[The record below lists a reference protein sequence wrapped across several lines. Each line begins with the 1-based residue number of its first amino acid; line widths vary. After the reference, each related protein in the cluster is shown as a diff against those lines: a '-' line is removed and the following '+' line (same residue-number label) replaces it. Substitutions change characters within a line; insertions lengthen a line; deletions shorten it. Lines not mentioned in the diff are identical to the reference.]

1 MMELMRVP
9 KLLLSLIVAC
19 GSTFAADLTEQYKSV
34 ADKIID
40 AALADNDGYAKLAYL
55 CDRIG
60 ARLSGMPSLDRAI
73 KWSEETMKSDGLSN
87 VRVIPVKVPKWVRG
101 AESAQ
106 MLEPEN
112 KPLHMLGLGMSV
124 GTPQGGITA
133 DAVVVN
139 DFDELN
145 KLGADGVRGK
155 IVVFNEAWVNYGAT
169 GQYRRAG
176 PSIAASLGAVA
187 VLVRS
192 ITPLAMQIPH
202 TGTLDYDEAQPKIP
216 AAALTI
222 EDAMM
227 LGRFAAQKLPIKIH
241 LEMAAHMD
249 ADADSGDVM
258 GEIPGRE
265 HPEEVVVLGGHV
277 DSWDVGRG
285 AQDDGSG
292 IIASLQAVAL
302 IKKLG
307 LTPRRTI
314 RVVFWVNEEN
324 GGRGGEAYRAWIGN
338 AIKNHVAAIE
348 MDGGAEA
355 PVGFGYGAGGFGGG
369 GGGRGRGGRGRG
381 GPSTPAP
388 VAPGNSMA
396 MLKQIGSLLNRI
408 NAGDISNGGGGSDIG
423 PLTREGVPALG
434 ERSVGTHYFDWHHT
448 ETDTLDKVDLNDFR
462 KSVAAMAVMS
472 YVLADMPEKLAGS
485 R

>member
-1 MMELMRVP
+1 MRVS
-9 KLLLSLIVAC
+9 KVLCSLLLAC
-19 GSTFAADLTEQYKSV
+19 GATSAADLADQYKSV
-34 ADKIID
+34 ADKLID

-73 KWSEETMKSDGLSN
+73 QWSVATMKSDGLSN

-106 MLEPEN
+106 LLAPEM

-124 GTPQGGITA
+124 GTPKGGITA
-133 DAVVVN
+133 DVVVVE
-139 DFDELN
+139 DFDQLK
-145 KLGADGVRGK
+145 KLGPDGVRGK
-155 IVVFNEAWVNYGAT
+155 IVLYNEKWVNYGAT

-176 PSIAASLGAVA
+176 PSIAAGMGAVA
-187 VLVRS
+187 VLLRS
-192 ITPLAMQIPH
+192 VTPLAMQIPH
-202 TGTLDYDEAQPKIP
+202 TGTLDYDEVQPKIP
-216 AAALTI
+216 SAALSV
-222 EDAMM
+222 EDALM
-227 LGRFAAQKLPIKIH
+227 LGRFAAQKSSIRVH
-241 LEMAAHMD
+241 LEMEAHQD
-249 ADADSGDVM
+249 PDADSGDVM

-265 HPEEVVVLGGHV
+265 HPEEVVVLGGHI

-307 LTPRRTI
+307 LQPRRTI

-324 GGRGGEAYRAWIGN
+324 GGRGGEAYRAWVGD

-369 GGGRGRGGRGRG
+369 RGGRGAASA
-381 GPSTPAP
+381 PDPATQ
-388 VAPGNSMA
+388 NSMNL
-396 MLKQIGSLLNRI
+396 LKQVGKLLERI
-408 NAGDISNGGGGSDIG
+408 NAGEITGGGGGSDIG
-423 PLTREGVPALG
+423 PLTRDGVPGLG
-434 ERSVGTHYFDWHHT
+434 ERSVGLHYFDWHHT
-448 ETDTLDKVDLNDFR
+448 ETDTLDKVNPEDFR

-472 YVLADMPEKLAGS
+472 YILADMPEKLAGG
-485 R
+485 RQ

>member
-1 MMELMRVP
+1 MRVP
-9 KLLLSLIVAC
+9 KLFLSLALAC
-19 GSTFAADLTEQYKSV
+19 GAMRAGDLADQYRSV
-34 ADKIID
+34 ADRLID
-40 AALADNDGYAKLAYL
+40 AALADNDGYQELAYL

-73 KWSEETMKSDGLSN
+73 KWSEATMKNDGLSN

-106 MLEPEN
+106 MLEPES

-124 GTPQGGITA
+124 GTPKGGITA
-133 DAVVVN
+133 DVVVVD
-139 DFDELN
+139 DFDQLN

-155 IVVFNEAWVNYGAT
+155 IVVYNEKWVNYGAT

-192 ITPLAMQIPH
+192 VTPLAMQIPH

-227 LGRFAAQKLPIKIH
+227 LGRYAAQKLPIKIH
-241 LEMAAHMD
+241 LEMAAHMEP
-249 ADADSGDVM
+249 DADSGDVM

-307 LTPRRTI
+307 LQPRRTI

-324 GGRGGEAYRAWIGN
+324 GGRGGEAYRTWVGD

-355 PVGFGYGAGGFGGG
+355 PQGFGYGAGGFAG

-381 GPSTPAP
+381 AAASVPNQAEE
-388 VAPGNSMA
+388 NSMA
-396 MLKQIGSLLNRI
+396 MLKQVGGLLNRI
-408 NAGDISNGGGGSDIG
+408 NAGEIAAGGGGSDIG
-423 PLTREGVPALG
+423 PLMRDGVPGLS
-434 ERSVGTHYFDWHHT
+434 ERSIGTHYFDWHHT
-448 ETDTLDKVDLNDFR
+448 ETDTLDKVNPEDFR
-462 KSVAAMAVMS
+462 KSIAALAVMS

-485 R
+485 GGQ

>member
-1 MMELMRVP
+1 
-9 KLLLSLIVAC
+9 
-19 GSTFAADLTEQYKSV
+19 
-34 ADKIID
+34 
-40 AALADNDGYAKLAYL
+40 
-55 CDRIG
+55 
-60 ARLSGMPSLDRAI
+60 
-73 KWSEETMKSDGLSN
+73 
-87 VRVIPVKVPKWVRG
+87 
-101 AESAQ
+101 
-106 MLEPEN
+106 
-112 KPLHMLGLGMSV
+112 MLGLGMSV
-124 GTPQGGITA
+124 GTPRGGITA
-133 DAVVVN
+133 DAVVVE
-139 DFDELN
+139 DFDQLK

-155 IVVFNEAWVNYGAT
+155 IVVYNEPWVNYGLT

-202 TGTLDYDEAQPKIP
+202 TGTLDYDEGQPKIP

-227 LGRFAAQKLPIKIH
+227 LGRFAAQKIPIKIH
-241 LEMAAHMD
+241 LEMAAHMEP
-249 ADADSGDVM
+249 DADSGDVM
-258 GEIPGRE
+258 GEITGRE
-265 HPEEVVVLGGHV
+265 HPEEVVVLGGHI

-307 LTPRRTI
+307 LQPRRTI

-324 GGRGGEAYRAWIGN
+324 GGRGGEAYRAWIGD
-338 AIKNHVAAIE
+338 AVKNHVAAIE

-355 PVGFGYGAGGFGGG
+355 PVGFGYGAGGFGGR
-369 GGGRGRGGRGRG
+369 GRGRRVGIDGLA
-381 GPSTPAP
+381 PPAEEH
-388 VAPGNSMA
+388 SMA

-408 NAGDISNGGGGSDIG
+408 NAGDISGGGGGSDIA
-423 PLTREGVPALG
+423 PLTRDGVPALG
-434 ERSVGTHYFDWHHT
+434 ERSVGLHYFDWHHT
-448 ETDTLDKVDLNDFR
+448 ETDTLDKVNLDDFR

-485 R
+485 RGQ

>member
-1 MMELMRVP
+1 MRVS
-9 KLLLSLIVAC
+9 KLCFSLIVAC
-19 GSTFAADLTEQYKSV
+19 GATFAADLADQYKSV
-34 ADKIID
+34 ADRLID

-73 KWSEETMKSDGLSN
+73 KWSEATMKSDGLSN

-106 MLEPEN
+106 LLEPEN

-124 GTPQGGITA
+124 GTPKGGITA
-133 DAVVVN
+133 EVVVVD
-139 DFDELN
+139 DFDQLN
-145 KLGADGVRGK
+145 KLGANGVRGK
-155 IVVFNEAWVNYGAT
+155 IVLYNEKWVNYGAT

-176 PSIAASLGAVA
+176 PSIAASMGAVA
-187 VLVRS
+187 VLLRAV
-192 ITPLAMQIPH
+192 TPLAMQIPH

-216 AAALTI
+216 SAALSV
-222 EDAMM
+222 EDALM
-227 LGRFAAQKLPIKIH
+227 LGRFAAQKIPIRIH
-241 LEMAAHMD
+241 LDMEAHQD
-249 ADADSGDVM
+249 PDADSGDVM

-265 HPEEVVVLGGHV
+265 HPEEVVVLGGHI

-307 LTPRRTI
+307 LQPRRTI

-324 GGRGGEAYRAWIGN
+324 GGRGGEAYRKWVGDAV
-338 AIKNHVAAIE
+338 KNHVAAIE

-369 GGGRGRGGRGRG
+369 GRGRGGAA
-381 GPSTPAP
+381 PPAASP
-388 VAPGNSMA
+388 AADHSMA

-408 NAGDISNGGGGSDIG
+408 NAGEISGGGGGSDIG
-423 PLTREGVPALG
+423 PLTRDGVPGLG
-434 ERSVGTHYFDWHHT
+434 ERSVGLHYFDWHHT
-448 ETDTLDKVDLNDFR
+448 ETDTLDKVNPDDFR
-462 KSVAAMAVMS
+462 KSVAALAVMS
-472 YVLADMPEKLAGS
+472 YILADMPEKLAGS

>member
-1 MMELMRVP
+1 MRLP
-9 KLLLSLIVAC
+9 KILFSVALA
-19 GSTFAADLTEQYKSV
+19 GGAMFAADLTAQYKPV
-34 ADKIID
+34 ADQLID
-40 AALADNDGYAKLAYL
+40 AALMDNDGYAKLAYL

-73 KWSEETMKSDGLSN
+73 QWASATMKSDGLSN

-106 MLEPEN
+106 LLAPEN

-124 GTPQGGITA
+124 GTPKGGITA
-133 DAVVVN
+133 DVVVVQ
-139 DFDELN
+139 DFDQLQ

-155 IVVFNEAWVNYGAT
+155 IVLYNEKWVNYGAT

-176 PSIAASLGAVA
+176 PSIAAGMGAVA
-187 VLVRS
+187 VLLRS
-192 ITPLAMQIPH
+192 VTPLAMQIPH

-216 AAALTI
+216 AAALSV
-222 EDAMM
+222 EDALM
-227 LGRFAAQKLPIKIH
+227 LGRFASQKIPIRVH
-241 LEMAAHMD
+241 LEMAAHQEP
-249 ADADSGDVM
+249 DADSGDVM

-265 HPEEVVVLGGHV
+265 HPEEVVVLGGHI

-307 LTPRRTI
+307 LQPRRTI

-324 GGRGGEAYRAWIGN
+324 GGRGGEAYRSWVGD

-355 PVGFGYGAGGFGGG
+355 PAGFGYGAGGFGGG
-369 GGGRGRGGRGRG
+369 RGRGGRGAAAA
-381 GPSTPAP
+381 PSPA
-388 VAPGNSMA
+388 AENSMNL
-396 MLKQIGSLLNRI
+396 LKQIGKLLERI
-408 NAGDISNGGGGSDIG
+408 NAGEITGGGGGSDIA
-423 PLTREGVPALG
+423 PLTRDGVPGLG
-434 ERSVGTHYFDWHHT
+434 ERSVGQHYFDWHHT
-448 ETDTLDKVDLNDFR
+448 ETDTLDKVDLDDFR
-462 KSVAAMAVMS
+462 KSIAAMAVMS
-472 YVLADMPEKLAGS
+472 YILADMPEKLAGS
-485 R
+485 H

>member
-1 MMELMRVP
+1 MRFL
-9 KLLLSLIVAC
+9 KFLFCAGLAC
-19 GSTFAADLTEQYKSV
+19 GADLTDQYKSV
-34 ADKIID
+34 ADRLID
-40 AALADNDGYAKLAYL
+40 AALADNDGYPKLAYL

-73 KWSEETMKSDGLSN
+73 KWSEATMKSDGLSN

-106 MLEPEN
+106 LLEPEN

-124 GTPQGGITA
+124 GTPKGGITA
-133 DAVVVN
+133 DVVVAN
-139 DFDELN
+139 DFEQLN

-155 IVVFNEAWVNYGAT
+155 IVLYNEKWVNYGAT

-192 ITPLAMQIPH
+192 VTPLAMQIPH

-216 AAALTI
+216 AAALSV
-222 EDAMM
+222 EDALM
-227 LGRFAAQKLPIKIH
+227 LGRLAAQKLPIKIH
-241 LEMAAHMD
+241 LEMAAHMEP
-249 ADADSGDVM
+249 DADSGDVM
-258 GEIPGRE
+258 GEITGRE
-265 HPEEVVVLGGHV
+265 HPEEVVVLGGHL

-307 LTPRRTI
+307 LQPRRTI

-324 GGRGGEAYRAWIGN
+324 GGRGGEAYRTWVGD

-355 PVGFGYGAGGFGGG
+355 PQGFGYGAGGFGGG
-369 GGGRGRGGRGRG
+369 RGRGRGA
-381 GPSTPAP
+381 AP
-388 VAPGNSMA
+388 TSVANENSMA

-408 NAGDISNGGGGSDIG
+408 NAGEISAGGGGSDIG
-423 PLTREGVPALG
+423 PLTRDGVPGLG
-434 ERSVGTHYFDWHHT
+434 ERSVGMHYFDWHHT
-448 ETDTLDKVDLNDFR
+448 ETDTLDKVDPDDFR
-462 KSVAAMAVMS
+462 KSIAALAVMS

-485 R
+485 RGQ

>member
-1 MMELMRVP
+1 MRVTRF
-9 KLLLSLIVAC
+9 LFSLALAA
-19 GSTFAADLTEQYKSV
+19 GAMLAADLTVEYKPV
-34 ADKIID
+34 ADRLID

-73 KWSEETMKSDGLSN
+73 QWASATMKSDGLSN

-106 MLEPEN
+106 LLQPEN

-124 GTPQGGITA
+124 GTPSGGITA
-133 DAVVVN
+133 DVVVVE
-139 DFDELN
+139 DLDQLQ

-155 IVVFNEAWVNYGAT
+155 IVLYNEKWVNYGAT

-176 PSIAASLGAVA
+176 PSIAAGLGAVA

-192 ITPLAMQIPH
+192 VTPLAMQIPH

-216 AAALTI
+216 AAALSV
-222 EDAMM
+222 EDALM
-227 LGRFAAQKLPIKIH
+227 LGRFAAQKIPIRVH
-241 LEMAAHMD
+241 LEMAAHQEP
-249 ADADSGDVM
+249 DADSGDVM

-265 HPEEVVVLGGHV
+265 HPEEVVVLGGHI

-307 LTPRRTI
+307 LQPRRTI

-324 GGRGGEAYRAWIGN
+324 GGRGGEAYRAWVGD
-338 AIKNHVAAIE
+338 AIRNHVAAIE

-355 PVGFGYGAGGFGGG
+355 PAGFGYGAGGFGGG
-369 GGGRGRGGRGRG
+369 RGRGGRGTTAA
-381 GPSTPAP
+381 PNPAEES
-388 VAPGNSMA
+388 SMR
-396 MLKQIGSLLNRI
+396 MLRQIGKLLERI
-408 NAGDISNGGGGSDIG
+408 NAGEITGGGGGSDIG
-423 PLTREGVPALG
+423 PLTRDGVPGLG
-434 ERSVGTHYFDWHHT
+434 ERSVGQHYFDWHHT
-448 ETDTLDKVDLNDFR
+448 ETDTLDKVDPEDFR
-462 KSVAAMAVMS
+462 KCVAAMAVMS
-472 YVLADMPEKLAGS
+472 YILADMPEKLAGG
-485 R
+485 RL